1 MYFEPYGPFWPGRI
15 EHREGRYWRS
25 DFWAE
30 VDDVEDGLSGANGVY
45 IFAINFGQKFTPWY
59 VGKTCANGGFAGE
72 VFQDHK
78 VEHYYETEAMGRGQ
92 PCLHLIALTEDNR
105 GNFCRKSDRARRYID
120 RVETYL
126 IELALTQ
133 NPKLRNDKKTKFRR
147 ELDIVGVIGDEPYT
161 GRRTDSARTLRRVL
175 GL

>member
-1 MYFEPYGPFWPGRI
+1 MYFEPYGPFLPERT

-25 DFWAE
+25 DFWE
-30 VDDVEDGLSGANGVY
+30 EIDGVEEGLSRANGVY
-45 IFAINFGQKFTPWY
+45 IFSIRFAQKFTPWY

-78 VEHYYETEAMGRGQ
+78 LDHYFETEAQKKRGQ
-92 PCLHLIALTEDNR
+92 PTLHLIALREAGR

-133 NPKLRNDKKTKFRR
+133 NPDLRNDKKTKFRR
-147 ELDIVGVIGDEPYT
+147 ELDIVGVIGDPYE
-161 GRRTDSARTLRRVL
+161 GRRTDSARTLRKAL

>member
-1 MYFEPYGPFWPGRI
+1 VYFEPYGPFWPERA
-15 EHREGRYWRS
+15 ENREGRYWRS
-25 DFWAE
+25 DFWEE
-30 VDDVEDGLSGANGVY
+30 VEETEEGLSTANGVY
-45 IFAINFGQKFTPWY
+45 IFSMKFGQKLTPWY

-78 VEHYYETEAMGRGQ
+78 LDHYYQAEAMKRGQ
-92 PCLHLIALTEDNR
+92 PLLHLIALTEDNR
-105 GNFCRKSDRARRYID
+105 GNFCRKSARAQRYIN

-133 NPKLRNDKKTKFRR
+133 NPNLRNDKKTKFRR
-147 ELDIVGVIGDEPYT
+147 ELDIVGVIGDPYV
-161 GRRTDSARTLRRVL
+161 GRRTESARTLRKAL